1 MSEPMSALAKLVRA
15 YAGRDQAALEWK
27 LGGGQVV
34 GCLGSD
40 VPEELLVAAGFLPVR
55 VCGKPGNDMTIAEL
69 YLEQGF
75 DPLVRAQFSR
85 IVGGAYAYLDHLI
98 ISNSSDALIRVFY
111 YLRAIRQLEPQQLLP
126 DLYFFDFLHTPF
138 RMSALYNRDRFR
150 ELKQVVE
157 SWRGQPIMAA
167 ELDEAIAICNENRA
181 LLRKL
186 QILRNSS
193 HLSGVQVLQ
202 IMGAS
207 LFLPRRQHTRLL
219 QEFLSGADDLLPIP
233 GVRLFVT
240 GSAQDHTEFYEL
252 VESCGALIV
261 GEDHELGSRLF
272 AGEIDPTVDPVD
284 GIVDRYQLRPPSS
297 SQATISE
304 RVAAL
309 VEQVKSTAA
318 QGVIF
323 FIHQADDAPSWDFP
337 EQRKALEEVGLPV
350 LLFDRQP
357 YQITDPNQLRE
368 KIGAFVTSIEAS
380 DQTPALIQG
389 QTGSRRL
396 N

>member
-1 MSEPMSALAKLVRA
+1 MSDRRSALAKLTRA
-15 YAGRDQAALEWK
+15 YNERDQATMEWK

-55 VCGKPGNDMTIAEL
+55 ICGKPGSDMKAAEL

-111 YLRAIRQLEPQQLLP
+111 YLRAIRQLEPERPIP

-150 ELKQVVE
+150 ELRKVVE

-167 ELDEAIAICNENRA
+167 ELEEAIAIYNENRA
-181 LLRKL
+181 LLQDL
-186 QILRNSS
+186 QTLRNSS
-193 HLSGVQVLQ
+193 LVSGVEALQ
-202 IMGAS
+202 IIGAA
-207 LFLPRRQHTRLL
+207 LFLPRCEHTRLL
-219 QEFLSGADDLLPIP
+219 KEFLNEAGDLPPIS
-233 GVRLFVT
+233 GVRLFMT
-240 GSAQDHTEFYEL
+240 GSTLDHPEFYEL
-252 VESCGALIV
+252 VESCGAVIV

-272 AGEIDPTVDPVD
+272 TGEIDPAVDPVD
-284 GIVDRYQLRPPSS
+284 GIVDHYHLRRPSS

-337 EQRKALEEVGLPV
+337 EQRKALEAIGIAV
-350 LLFDRQP
+350 LLLDRQP
-357 YQITDPNQLRE
+357 YEIADPIQLRK
-368 KIGAFVTSIEAS
+368 KIEAFIVSIEANHR
-380 DQTPALIQG
+380 TPTPTQSP
-389 QTGSRRL
+389 TGSRR
-396 N
+396 